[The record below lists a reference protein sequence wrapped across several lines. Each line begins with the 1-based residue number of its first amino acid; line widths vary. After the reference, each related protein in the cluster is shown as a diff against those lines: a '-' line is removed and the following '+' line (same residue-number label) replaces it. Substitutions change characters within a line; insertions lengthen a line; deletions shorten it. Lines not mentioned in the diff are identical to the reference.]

1 VDTNLVFEE
10 YKEYIEDKE
19 FACVAAKAA
28 LAKQHIQCMVA
39 GHMACPRDDNAILQ
53 FLYQFIDTYRGSTE
67 LYHSAVVIFE
77 LSDIANEGM
86 FDSLLWQRLQ
96 ALSALDARNYAYDSR
111 VDAAPTSPKFS
122 FSLKQEAFFIIG
134 LHPNSSRSVRQFK
147 YPALVFNPHQQ
158 FEQLKETNK
167 YESLKKVVRK
177 RDLSVSGSINPML
190 EDFGEASEVYQ
201 YSGRQYDQIW
211 QCPLN
216 VYHGKPSTNSAA

>member
-10 YKEYIEDKE
+10 YREYVNNKE

-28 LAKQHIQCMVA
+28 LAKQQIHCMVG
-39 GHMACPRDDNAILQ
+39 GHMACPRDDDAILQ
-53 FLYQFIDTYRGSTE
+53 FLYQFIDVYRNSAE
-67 LYHSAVVIFE
+67 IYHSAAVIFE
-77 LSDIANEGM
+77 PSGIASEEM

-96 ALSALDARNYAYDSR
+96 ALSVLDARNYFYDSR
-111 VDAAPTSPKFS
+111 VEGVPTSPKFS

-134 LHPNSSRSVRQFK
+134 LHPNSSRLVRQFK

-201 YSGRQYDQIW
+201 YSGRQYDKNW
-211 QCPLN
+211 LCPLN
-216 VYHGKPSTNSAA
+216 VYHGKPSNNSAA